1 MLLPYLAIV
10 KTEQGVYHSVTLLS
24 LQEFLKLRLKVFMI
38 FENVLQPR

>member
-24 LQEFLKLRLKVFMI
+24 LQEFLKLRLKVLMI